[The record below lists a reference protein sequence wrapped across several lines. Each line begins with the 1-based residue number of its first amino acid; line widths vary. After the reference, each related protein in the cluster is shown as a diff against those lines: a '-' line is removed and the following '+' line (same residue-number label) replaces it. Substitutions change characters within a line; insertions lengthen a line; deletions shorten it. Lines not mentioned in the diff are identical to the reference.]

1 MMMKASWKL
10 NQLIVGMA
18 AIGALSLTGCGAKQ
32 DAEVAISPV
41 PVPKV
46 PEKVAMEK
54 TAAGGA
60 AAAAGGAAMMNVV
73 KEAKTAITAGDF
85 SKAGAALDKFE
96 GSWKMVSSGVK
107 AKSPKAHDAIE
118 AGLDKLKTAVK
129 AKDALQAKSALT
141 AIETSLSVVK

>member
-1 MMMKASWKL
+1 MKTNFKF
-10 NQLIVGMA
+10 NQLIVGVA
-18 AIGALSLTGCGAKQ
+18 AIGALSLSGCGAKP

-46 PEKVAMEK
+46 PEKVAMAK

-85 SKAGAALDKFE
+85 TKAGAALEKFE
-96 GSWKMVSSGVK
+96 GSWNMVSPGVK

-118 AGLDKLKTAVK
+118 AGLTKIKTAIK
-129 AKDALQAKSALT
+129 AKDAAQANSALT